1 MQPAKGDATP
11 QAAKVA
17 ALAFKNWARLSWMFM
32 GPSSVKLKWPY
43 SDRET
48 PAFKKR
54 ESTINRD
61 AIKGPYTGGLMW
73 GLLAHRDGKSAS

>member
-1 MQPAKGDATP
+1 
-11 QAAKVA
+11 
-17 ALAFKNWARLSWMFM
+17 M